1 MNGND
6 VLTKIKPFLVSEKF
20 GRPLCRLGLASY
32 GRNSITAGDVEYALD
47 RGVNFLNWAGFAEG
61 KSRGDAFSEAISS
74 LGSRRKDVYVC
85 VQFGART
92 AADAARELQALLKLL
107 QTDYV
112 DLLTLYYVE
121 QQSEWDEMAAPGGA
135 LQYLQDAKRDGR
147 LRHVGITSHQ
157 RKLAA
162 KLAKTG
168 LLDALMIRYNAAH
181 RGAEQDIFPVTGPL
195 GIPLISYTALRWG
208 ALLKSTPD
216 DPHGFAVPGAAEWYR
231 SVLQKPAVD
240 VVLCAPQT
248 REELEEDLAALK
260 CKGPLTAKPYDAL
273 AAHGER
279 VRKHS
284 GRFS

>member
-1 MNGND
+1 M
-6 VLTKIKPFLVSEKF
+6 FMCVS
-20 GRPLCRLGLASY
+20 
-32 GRNSITAGDVEYALD
+32 NS
-47 RGVNFLNWAGFAEG
+47 
-61 KSRGDAFSEAISS
+61 
-74 LGSRRKDVYVC
+74 
-85 VQFGART
+85 
-92 AADAARELQALLKLL
+92 ARELRALLKLL

-135 LQYLQDAKRDGR
+135 LQYLQDAKRDGS
-147 LRHVGITSHQ
+147 LRHIGITSHQ

-216 DPHGFAVPGAAEWYR
+216 DPHGFVVPGAAEWYR
-231 SVLQKPAVD
+231 FVLQQPAVD

-248 REELEEDLAALK
+248 REELEEDLAVLD
-260 CKGPLTAKPYDAL
+260 CKGPLTAKQYDAL
-273 AAHGER
+273 ASHGER